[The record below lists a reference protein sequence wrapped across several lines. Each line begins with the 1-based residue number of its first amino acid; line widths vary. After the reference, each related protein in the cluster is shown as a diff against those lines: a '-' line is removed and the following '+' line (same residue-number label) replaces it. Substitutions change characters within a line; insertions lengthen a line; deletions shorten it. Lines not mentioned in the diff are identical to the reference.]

1 MLSCFHQI
9 LPDQGQ
15 SIPDTNCHKITV
27 ITRFSETE
35 HPVLA
40 TFSGVSPFAGLLSWE
55 EVTLLRILEGM
66 DTLKILIVLSG
77 LYLDIM
83 LNTQISK
90 NHSAFLV

>member
-9 LPDQGQ
+9 LPDQGH

-27 ITRFSETE
+27 ITIFSETE

-40 TFSGVSPFAGLLSWE
+40 NFSGVLPFAGLLSWE
-55 EVTLLRILEGM
+55 EVISLRLLDRM

-83 LNTQISK
+83 
-90 NHSAFLV
+90 